1 MTFRRYKIGEL
12 GKVVTGKTP
21 STHNTDYWDGDFPFI
36 TIPDLNELPFV
47 KYSSRTLSQLG
58 ATAIKSQMLPEN
70 SVLMSCIAT
79 VGKCGITTK
88 PSFTNQQI
96 NAVIPNDKVN
106 PLFLLYL
113 FRNLGT
119 EMSQFGSGG
128 TVYSNISKSL
138 FESIEVQIPESLVLQ
153 SAIARILSVLDA
165 KIAIN
170 NELSKT
176 SENIARAIFK
186 SWFIDFDPV
195 KAKMAGEKPSGMD
208 TATAKLFPNL
218 MEESELGLIPK
229 GWDVRSIGDSV
240 IKQKVGKL
248 FDSKT
253 SATFGSTPIL
263 DQGKSGV
270 VGYHNEEAGVF
281 ASPDAPL
288 VVFAN
293 HTCSLRI
300 VSYPFSVIQNVF
312 PLIGN
317 QVDVMW
323 MYFAVEGKQQF
334 DSYKG
339 HWPDFV
345 LHKIIQP
352 TEQATQA
359 FRKAVEPLLKQKW
372 LLEEQSKILADLRDS
387 LLPRLFSGE
396 LQIPEEMVAS

>member
-1 MTFRRYKIGEL
+1 MMFRRYKIGEL

-21 STHNTDYWDGDFPFI
+21 STQNTDYWDGDFPFI

-47 KYSSRTLSQLG
+47 KHSSRTLSQLG
-58 ATAIKSQMLPEN
+58 AIAIKSQMLPEN

-170 NELSKT
+170 NELSET
-176 SENIARAIFK
+176 SEKMARAIFK

-195 KAKMAGEKPSGMD
+195 KAKMAGKKPSGMD

-253 SATFGSTPIL
+253 SAPFGSTPIL

-270 VGYHNEEAGVF
+270 VGYHNEEPGVF

-312 PLIGN
+312 PLKGN

-396 LQIPEEMVAS
+396 LQIPDEMVAS